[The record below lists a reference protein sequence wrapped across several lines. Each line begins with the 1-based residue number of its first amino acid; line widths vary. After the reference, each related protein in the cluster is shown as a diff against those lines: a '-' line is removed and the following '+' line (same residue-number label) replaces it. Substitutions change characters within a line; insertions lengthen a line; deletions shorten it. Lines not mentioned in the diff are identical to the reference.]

1 MSFEYFD
8 SARIFSYTLAALDL
22 ALILQ
27 LVQMSFAVW
36 SDSYISK
43 RERRIL
49 LIISLLVLSLII
61 QGHLDFLIGIDV
73 FGSNKA
79 FLATVVSVY
88 GYICRPIVI
97 VLFILMTDQ
106 AGRIM
111 PAWILCG
118 INAVIHMTAFLSSI
132 AISFDSSGRFHRGPL
147 GYTCFVIS
155 FILLV
160 YLLILSVR
168 IFKSNR
174 NIEMFIPLFITAVI
188 FITCGIDLTTAASLP
203 VSFLMCAITSGSVFY
218 YLWLHL
224 KFAREHERSLLA
236 ESRIQI
242 MMSQIQPH
250 FLYNT
255 LASIQALCA
264 TDPPKAAKTVE
275 MFADYLRQNLESLGD
290 SELIPLNK
298 ELEHSRIY
306 TQIELLMFPMIKI
319 EYKINDSSFMLPA
332 LTIQPLIENAIRH
345 GVRGI
350 KDPKVTVS
358 TFRNDDHHI
367 VVIEDNGR
375 GFDSSD
381 PANTGGK
388 HIGIRN
394 VRERLEKMCLGSLDV
409 FSSPGKGC
417 RVTIKIP
424 VKKEL

>member
-1 MSFEYFD
+1 MTFEFSN
-8 SARIFSYTLAALDL
+8 SARLFTYTLAALEL

-49 LIISLLVLSLII
+49 LIISLIVLTLII
-61 QGHLDFLIGIDV
+61 QGHFDFLIGENVI
-73 FGSNKA
+73 GLQSA
-79 FLATVVSVY
+79 ILATAVSVY

-97 VLFILMTDQ
+97 VLFIIMTDPE
-106 AGRIM
+106 GRIL
-111 PAWILCG
+111 PAWILCA
-118 INAVIHMTAFLSSI
+118 INAVVHMTAFFSSI
-132 AISFDSSGRFHRGPL
+132 AISFDDNGRFHRGPL

-155 FILLV
+155 LILLV
-160 YLLILSVR
+160 YLLILSIRV
-168 IFKSNR
+168 FKSNR

-188 FITCGIDLTTAASLP
+188 VITCGIDLISNVSLP

-306 TQIELLMFPMIKI
+306 TQIELLMFPEINI
-319 EYKINDSSFMLPA
+319 EYKIGDSSFMLPA
-332 LTIQPLIENAIRH
+332 LTIQPLVENSIRH

-358 TFRNDDHHI
+358 TYKNDEDHI
-367 VVIEDNGR
+367 IIIEDNGR
-375 GFDSSD
+375 GFDSTD

-394 VRERLEKMCLGSLDV
+394 VRERLEKMCSGSLEV

-424 VKKEL
+424 VKKEV